1 MMSRRWPIVALLYVA
16 VLLVPLAWLVSLS
29 FKSEVEIVQ
38 KFTIWPANPV
48 FDNFLLIF
56 TVSSWWM
63 GYVHAGIYVVMNVLI
78 SLIVA
83 LPAAYAFS
91 RSEFRLKKP
100 LFVGLLFFRL
110 LAPII
115 MVVPFTEIFYDIGLF
130 DTHIAVALAHC
141 YFNVPIAIWI
151 LEGAISAIPPEMDQS
166 ANIDGHSLFSFLGR
180 VLIPTIAPTIAVA
193 AFFCFVFSWVEY
205 VLSGALTAVDAK
217 PISGIMMRVAS
228 VSEGDYGVLAAVSL
242 VGFVPGIIFFLLI
255 RRHLLQGFAIGRA
268 S

>member
-1 MMSRRWPIVALLYVA
+1 MNKQSWPIVALLYVTF
-16 VLLVPLAWLVSLS
+16 LLVPLFWLVSLS
-29 FKSEVEIVQ
+29 LKTEVEITQ
-38 KFTIWPANPV
+38 YFTIWPHNPTL
-48 FDNFLLIF
+48 DNFLLIF
-56 TVSSWWM
+56 TVRSWWM

-78 SLIVA
+78 SLVVA

-100 LFVGLLFFRL
+100 LFISLLFFRL

-115 MVVPFTEIFYDIGLF
+115 MVVPFTEIFYDVGLF

-141 YFNVPIAIWI
+141 YFNVPIASWI

-166 ANIDGHSLFSFLGR
+166 AIVDGHSLFSFFRR
-180 VLIPTIAPTIAVA
+180 VLIPTISPSLAVA
-193 AFFCFVFSWVEY
+193 AFFCFMFSWVEY
-205 VLSGALTAVDAK
+205 VLSGALTAVNAK

-242 VGFVPGIIFFLLI
+242 VGFVPGIIFFI
-255 RRHLLQGFAIGRA
+255 IVRRHLLQGFAIGRA
-268 S
+268 

>member
-1 MMSRRWPIVALLYVA
+1 MKSQRWPIAALLYVA
-16 VLLVPLAWLVSLS
+16 FLLVPLFWLVSLS
-29 FKSEVEIVQ
+29 FKTEVEIVQ
-38 KFTIWPANPV
+38 QFTIWPHDPT

-63 GYVHAGIYVVMNVLI
+63 GYVHAGIYVVLNVSV
-78 SLIVA
+78 SLLVA

-91 RSEFRLKKP
+91 RSEFRMKKP
-100 LFVGLLFFRL
+100 LFVSLLFFRL

-115 MVVPFTEIFYDIGLF
+115 MVVPFTEIFYDTGLF

-151 LEGAISAIPPEMDQS
+151 LEGAVSAIPPEMDQS
-166 ANIDGHSLFSFLGR
+166 ASIDGHSLLSFFGR

-193 AFFCFVFSWVEY
+193 AFFCFMFSWVEY
-205 VLSGALTAVDAK
+205 VLSGALTAVNAK

-242 VGFVPGIIFFLLI
+242 VGFVPGIIFFILV
-255 RRHLLQGFAIGRA
+255 RRHLLQGFSIGRA
-268 S
+268 

>member
-1 MMSRRWPIVALLYVA
+1 MRTQRWPIVALLYVGF
-16 VLLVPLAWLVSLS
+16 LIVPLAWLVTLS
-29 FKSEVEIVQ
+29 FKTETEIVQ
-38 KFTIWPANPV
+38 LFSFWPHNPT

-63 GYVHAGIYVVMNVLI
+63 GYVHAGIYVVMNVVI
-78 SLIVA
+78 SLTVA

-91 RSEFRLKKP
+91 RGEFRLKKP
-100 LFVGLLFFRL
+100 LFISLLFFRL

-151 LEGAISAIPPEMDQS
+151 LEGAISAIPQEMDQS
-166 ANIDGHSLFSFLGR
+166 AVVDGHSLFSFLRR
-180 VLIPTIAPTIAVA
+180 VLIPTIAPSIAVA
-193 AFFCFVFSWVEY
+193 AFFCFMFSWVEY
-205 VLSGALTAVDAK
+205 VLSGALTAVNAK

-242 VGFVPGIIFFLLI
+242 VGFFPGIIFFLLV
-255 RRHLLQGFAIGRA
+255 RRQFLQGFEIGRA
-268 S
+268 

>member
-1 MMSRRWPIVALLYVA
+1 MKAQPWPVVVSLYV
-16 VLLVPLAWLVSLS
+16 VFLLIPLFWLITLS
-29 FKSEVEIVQ
+29 FKTEVEITQ
-38 KFTIWPANPV
+38 HFTIWPHDPTL
-48 FDNFLLIF
+48 DNFLLIF

-78 SLIVA
+78 SLTVA

-91 RSEFRLKKP
+91 RSKFRMKKP
-100 LFVGLLFFRL
+100 LFISLLFFRL

-166 ANIDGHSLFSFLGR
+166 AAVDGHSLLSFLCR
-180 VLIPTIAPTIAVA
+180 VLVPTIAPTIAVA
-193 AFFCFVFSWVEY
+193 AFFCFMFSWVEY
-205 VLSGALTAVDAK
+205 VLSGALTAVNAK

-242 VGFVPGIIFFLLI
+242 VGFVPGIVFFLLV
-255 RRHLLQGFAIGRA
+255 RRHLLQGFAIGRV
-268 S
+268 

>member
-1 MMSRRWPIVALLYVA
+1 MKPQPLPIVALVYVA
-16 VLLVPLAWLVSLS
+16 FLFIPLLWLVSLS
-29 FKSEVEIVQ
+29 FKSEVEIVRQ
-38 KFTIWPANPV
+38 FTIWPSNPT
-48 FDNFLLIF
+48 FDNFKLIF

-63 GYVHAGIYVVMNVLI
+63 GYVHAGIYVVMNVVI
-78 SLIVA
+78 SLFVA

-100 LFVGLLFFRL
+100 LFIGLMCFRL

-115 MVVPFTEIFYDIGLF
+115 MVVPFTEIFYDVGLF

-151 LEGAISAIPPEMDQS
+151 LEGAISTIPLEMDQS
-166 ANIDGHSLFSFLGR
+166 ANVDGHSLSSFFR
-180 VLIPTIAPTIAVA
+180 CILIPTIAPTIAVA

-205 VLSGALTAVDAK
+205 VLSGALTAVNAK

-242 VGFVPGIIFFLLI
+242 VGFVPGIIFFFVV
-255 RRHLLQGFAIGRA
+255 RRHLMQGFAVGR
-268 S
+268 